1 MKLVIPMCG
10 NSQRFFDAGYLL
22 PKPLLDI
29 QGFPMFFQVTRNIK
43 VATSLTYIVRR
54 DHDEQFGLKKT
65 ILTWQPGAKVIVL
78 PGPTEGAACTVLEA
92 IKDTDQE
99 LLIAN
104 SDQLMV
110 WDPIDFYNKRTQ
122 YAGGTVLTFTP
133 QTEEPKHSYAQLDE
147 NGHVIRIAEKEK
159 ISNIAT
165 VGVYYF
171 RSEKQFKTAAEA
183 MISAD
188 DRTNNEFYLAPAYNY
203 IDEPIGTY
211 HIDKMLGM
219 GTPAELDELK
229 ASEWWDKIGKF

>member
-1 MKLVIPMCG
+1 MKVVIPMCG

-29 QGFPMFFQVTRNIK
+29 QGFPMFLQVTRNIK
-43 VATSLTYIVRR
+43 IATSLVYVIRR
-54 DHDEQFGLKKT
+54 DHEEQFGLRKE
-65 ILTWQPGAKVIVL
+65 ILSWQPGAKVIIL

-92 IKDTDQE
+92 IGNSDDD

-110 WDPIDFYNKRTQ
+110 WKPFDFYNKRHL

-133 QTEEPKHSYAQLDE
+133 KTEEPKHSYALLDE
-147 NGHVIRIAEKEK
+147 NGHVVRIAEKEK

-171 RSEKQFKTAAEA
+171 RSEKQFRTAAES
-183 MISAD
+183 MIAAD
-188 DRTNNEFYLAPAYNY
+188 DRTNNEFYLAPTYNY
-203 IDEPIGTY
+203 IEEPIGTY
-211 HIDKMLGM
+211 HIDQMLGM
-219 GTPAELDELK
+219 GTPSELDELK
-229 ASEWWDKIGKF
+229 ASEWWDNIGKF